1 MATAP
6 KEEENAIGLEEIHE
20 ERKEPPKGQ
29 KTFTVE
35 EAVETIGFGRFH
47 IMLFLIMGSTG
58 VAEAMEIMLIAV
70 VSPLIRCEWQLQD
83 WQVALVTTMV
93 FFGYMVF
100 SIVLGLLADRYGRWK
115 ILLLSFLWAAYFS
128 LLTSFAPSYIWF
140 VFLRTMVGGGVS
152 GHAQG
157 LIIKTE
163 FLPTKYRGYMLPL
176 SQVFWLAGSLLI
188 IGLASVVNPT
198 IGWRWLIRIASIP
211 GILLILV
218 FKCEPPSMGNVGT
231 GAHRVPQGMAGEKD
245 RQKAAPAHGVPCA
258 DLSRLLGVMWSWE
271 QDKRG
276 AEGFLLCFQFIPES
290 ARYNVS
296 TGNMGAALATLQR
309 IARMNGAAM
318 PEGQLR
324 QPAKERRGRF
334 KDLIHPKYLRTT
346 LQIWI
351 IWLGIA
357 FAYYGVILASAEL
370 LERDLVCGSAAP
382 PLQDSTDVS
391 EESHNPC
398 HCHLFGPAAYQT
410 MIISTVG
417 EIALNPVN
425 ILSINL
431 LGRRL
436 SLCIT
441 MGCTALF
448 FLLLNICTSSAG
460 MVGFLFMLR
469 ALVSANFNT
478 IYIYTAEVLMSASFV
493 GALCLFSSVCII
505 CAISA
510 VTLPIETKGRALQVG
525 TTSPGG
531 PVHLK
536 AVRDW

>member
-1 MATAP
+1 MRVAAP
-6 KEEENAIGLEEIHE
+6 RLAGGFSDNNGVFWLHGVQHSARAPGRSVRPLED
-20 ERKEPPKGQ
+20 PAALLPLGS
-29 KTFTVE
+29 
-35 EAVETIGFGRFH
+35 
-47 IMLFLIMGSTG
+47 LFLP
-58 VAEAMEIMLIAV
+58 A
-70 VSPLIRCEWQLQD
+70 D
-83 WQVALVTTMV
+83 LVCPIIHLV
-93 FFGYMVF
+93 CVPAGH
-100 SIVLGLLADRYGRWK
+100 GRRWRVGPCARVRLCK
-115 ILLLSFLWAAYFS
+115 P
-128 LLTSFAPSYIWF
+128 PSQ
-140 VFLRTMVGGGVS
+140 RR
-152 GHAQG
+152 

-198 IGWRWLIRIASIP
+198 MGWRWLIRIASIP

-218 FKCEPPSMGNVGT
+218 F
-231 GAHRVPQGMAGEKD
+231 R
-245 RQKAAPAHGVPCA
+245 
-258 DLSRLLGVMWSWE
+258 
-271 QDKRG
+271 
-276 AEGFLLCFQFIPES
+276 FIPES

-296 TGNMGAALATLQR
+296 TGNTAAALATLQR

-324 QPAKERRGRF
+324 EPAKERRGRF

-382 PLQDSTDVS
+382 PLQDSSDDS
-391 EESHNPC
+391 EESRSPC
-398 HCHLFGPAAYQT
+398 HCHFFGPAAYQT
-410 MIISTVG
+410 MIISTAG

-478 IYIYTAEVLMSASFV
+478 IYIYTAEVYPTTMRALGMGTSGALCRVGAMVAPFISQVLMSASFL

-510 VTLPIETKGRALQVG
+510 VTLPIETKGRALQQV
-525 TTSPGG
+525 
-531 PVHLK
+531 K
-536 AVRDW
+536 

>member
-6 KEEENAIGLEEIHE
+6 KEAENAIGLEEIHTG
-20 ERKEPPKGQ
+20 RKEPPKGQ

-35 EAVETIGFGRFH
+35 EAVETIGFGKFH

-140 VFLRTMVGGGVS
+140 VFLRAMVGGGVS

-218 FKCEPPSMGNVGT
+218 FK
-231 GAHRVPQGMAGEKD
+231 
-245 RQKAAPAHGVPCA
+245 
-258 DLSRLLGVMWSWE
+258 
-271 QDKRG
+271 
-276 AEGFLLCFQFIPES
+276 FIPES

-296 TGNMGAALATLQR
+296 TGNTEAALATLQR
-309 IARMNGAAM
+309 IARMNGVAM

-324 QPAKERRGRF
+324 EPAKERRGRF
-334 KDLIHPKYLRTT
+334 KDLIHSKYLRTT

-382 PLQDSTDVS
+382 PLQDNSSDDS
-391 EESHNPC
+391 EESHSPC

-417 EIALNPVN
+417 EIARTLAQ
-425 ILSINL
+425 
-431 LGRRL
+431 
-436 SLCIT
+436 T
-441 MGCTALF
+441 MGLVR
-448 FLLLNICTSSAG
+448 SAG
-460 MVGFLFMLR
+460 MVGFLFVLR

-478 IYIYTAEVLMSASFV
+478 IYIYTAECARTCLETIKIPKASLTHHMLEEQHV
-493 GALCLFSSVCII
+493 SGQQLGITENLAKKELRNRL
-505 CAISA
+505 
-510 VTLPIETKGRALQVG
+510 
-525 TTSPGG
+525 
-531 PVHLK
+531 
-536 AVRDW
+536 

>member
-1 MATAP
+1 MAIAP
-6 KEEENAIGLEEIHE
+6 KAAENAIGLEEIHT
-20 ERKEPPKGQ
+20 ERQEHPKGQ

-128 LLTSFAPSYIWF
+128 LLTSFAPSYIW
-140 VFLRTMVGGGVS
+140 
-152 GHAQG
+152 

-218 FKCEPPSMGNVGT
+218 FK
-231 GAHRVPQGMAGEKD
+231 
-245 RQKAAPAHGVPCA
+245 
-258 DLSRLLGVMWSWE
+258 
-271 QDKRG
+271 
-276 AEGFLLCFQFIPES
+276 FIPES
-290 ARYNVS
+290 ARYNIS
-296 TGNMGAALATLQR
+296 TGNVAAALATLQR
-309 IARMNGAAM
+309 IAKTNGAAM
-318 PEGQLR
+318 PEGVLR
-324 QPAKERRGRF
+324 EPAKERRGRF
-334 KDLIHPKYLRTT
+334 KDLIHPKYFRTT

-382 PLQDSTDVS
+382 PAQDSGDDS
-391 EESHNPC
+391 EESHSPC
-398 HCHLFGPAAYQT
+398 HCRSFGPAAYHT

-417 EIALNPVN
+417 EIALNPLN
-425 ILSINL
+425 ILGINF

-448 FLLLNICTSSAG
+448 FLLLNICTSSTG
-460 MVGFLFMLR
+460 MIGFLFMLR

-478 IYIYTAEVLMSASFV
+478 IYIYTAEVYPTTMRALGMGTSGSLCRVGAMVAPFISQVLMSASFT
-493 GALCLFSSVCII
+493 GALCLFSSVCVV

-510 VTLPIETKGRALQVG
+510 FTLPIETKGRALQQV
-525 TTSPGG
+525 
-531 PVHLK
+531 K
-536 AVRDW
+536 

>member
-6 KEEENAIGLEEIHE
+6 KEAENAVGLEEIHM
-20 ERKEPPKGQ
+20 ERQEPPKGQ

-47 IMLFLIMGSTG
+47 IVLFLIMGSTG

-140 VFLRTMVGGGVS
+140 VFLRAMVGGGVS

-163 FLPTKYRGYMLPL
+163 FLPTQYRGYMLPL

-218 FKCEPPSMGNVGT
+218 FK
-231 GAHRVPQGMAGEKD
+231 
-245 RQKAAPAHGVPCA
+245 
-258 DLSRLLGVMWSWE
+258 
-271 QDKRG
+271 
-276 AEGFLLCFQFIPES
+276 FIPES
-290 ARYNVS
+290 ARYNIS
-296 TGNMGAALATLQR
+296 TGNVAAAMATLQK
-309 IARMNGAAM
+309 IAKINGAAV
-318 PEGQLR
+318 PEGVLME
-324 QPAKERRGRF
+324 PVKEKRGRF
-334 KDLIHPKYLRTT
+334 KDLIHPKYLRTS

-357 FAYYGVILASAEL
+357 FAYYGVILASTEL
-370 LERDLVCGSAAP
+370 LERDLICGSARP
-382 PLQDSTDVS
+382 PVQDSSDNS
-391 EESHNPC
+391 EESRSRC
-398 HCHLFGPAAYQT
+398 YCHLFGPTAYQT
-410 MIISTVG
+410 MMISTVG
-417 EIALNPVN
+417 EIALNPLN
-425 ILSINL
+425 ILGINF

-436 SLCIT
+436 TLCIT
-441 MGCTALF
+441 MGFTALF
-448 FLLLNICTSSAG
+448 FLLLNICTSRHDRVSLHAARL
-460 MVGFLFMLR
+460 GFCKLQHHLHLHSR
-469 ALVSANFNT
+469 GLSHHNASPGDGNKRVTVPCWSYGGP
-478 IYIYTAEVLMSASFV
+478 IYITSSYECFFPWGPVSFLLCVCGLCNLCTYAAHRDQGQGTSASEMKV
-493 GALCLFSSVCII
+493 GV
-505 CAISA
+505 
-510 VTLPIETKGRALQVG
+510 
-525 TTSPGG
+525 
-531 PVHLK
+531 
-536 AVRDW
+536 

>member
-6 KEEENAIGLEEIHE
+6 KEAENAIDLEEIHT
-20 ERKEPPKGQ
+20 ERQEPPKGQ

-47 IMLFLIMGSTG
+47 IVLFLIMGSTG

-100 SIVLGLLADRYGRWK
+100 SIVLGFLADRYGRWK

-140 VFLRTMVGGGVS
+140 VFLRAMVGGGVS

-198 IGWRWLIRIASIP
+198 VGWRWLIRIASIP
-211 GILLILV
+211 GILLILM
-218 FKCEPPSMGNVGT
+218 FK
-231 GAHRVPQGMAGEKD
+231 
-245 RQKAAPAHGVPCA
+245 
-258 DLSRLLGVMWSWE
+258 
-271 QDKRG
+271 
-276 AEGFLLCFQFIPES
+276 FIPES

-296 TGNMGAALATLQR
+296 TGNVAAALATLQR
-309 IARMNGAAM
+309 IAKMNGAAM
-318 PEGQLR
+318 PEGVLKE
-324 QPAKERRGRF
+324 PTKERRGKF

-351 IWLGIA
+351 IW
-357 FAYYGVILASAEL
+357 
-370 LERDLVCGSAAP
+370 
-382 PLQDSTDVS
+382 
-391 EESHNPC
+391 
-398 HCHLFGPAAYQT
+398 
-410 MIISTVG
+410 
-417 EIALNPVN
+417 
-425 ILSINL
+425 
-431 LGRRL
+431 
-436 SLCIT
+436 
-441 MGCTALF
+441 
-448 FLLLNICTSSAG
+448 
-460 MVGFLFMLR
+460 
-469 ALVSANFNT
+469 
-478 IYIYTAEVLMSASFV
+478 
-493 GALCLFSSVCII
+493 
-505 CAISA
+505 
-510 VTLPIETKGRALQVG
+510 
-525 TTSPGG
+525 
-531 PVHLK
+531 
-536 AVRDW
+536 